1 MVKGGT
7 VSESSEWAEFSLTVS
22 PNDEFVDF
30 FALPVRPYSD
40 IIASASFKGA

>member
-1 MVKGGT
+1 M
-7 VSESSEWAEFSLTVS
+7 S

-40 IIASASFKGA
+40 IIASASFKGAEDVISINIEGSLSGQGQF